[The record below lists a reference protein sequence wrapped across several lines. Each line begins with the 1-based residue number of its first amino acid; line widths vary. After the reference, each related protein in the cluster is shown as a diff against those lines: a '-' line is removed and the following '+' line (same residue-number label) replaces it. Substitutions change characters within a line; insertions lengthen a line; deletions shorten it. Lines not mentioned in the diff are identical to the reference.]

1 MSARRV
7 VAIAAPRGRHA
18 DEARPDAELVAD
30 IAAGDLA
37 ALGVVYDRHGEDVR
51 RFLVRAGAGADA
63 DDVLHET
70 FLALTS
76 AAPTYDG
83 RASAKPLLLGIAARL
98 LRGRRR
104 TLARWARA
112 ATAWVSA
119 GPTESTRTPEDDA
132 STTEEVAAFERA
144 LSRLSEEKRVVFLLS
159 DSAFAL
165 HAASGGRR
173 RRTCPARTSPRRSGS
188 RSPRSGRGCTT
199 PARRCARSSR
209 R

>member
-159 DSAFAL
+159 EAEDLSGEDIASALGIPIATVWTRLHYARAAL
-165 HAASGGRR
+165 RAELAKVRV
-173 RRTCPARTSPRRSGS
+173 
-188 RSPRSGRGCTT
+188 RG
-199 PARRCARSSR
+199 
-209 R
+209 